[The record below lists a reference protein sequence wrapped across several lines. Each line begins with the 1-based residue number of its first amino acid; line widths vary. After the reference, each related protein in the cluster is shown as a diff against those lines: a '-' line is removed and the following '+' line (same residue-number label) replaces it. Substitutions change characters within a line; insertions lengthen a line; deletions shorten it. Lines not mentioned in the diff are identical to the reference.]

1 MLSFMRQVA
10 ALLYAI
16 ERCLKVGRALRE
28 EESVMHSGAMG
39 RIRRYIA
46 PRSTILRI
54 KMCKKER

>member
-1 MLSFMRQVA
+1 MRQVA

-46 PRSTILRI
+46 PRLTILRI